1 MGYIAG
7 IGGANMDIHG
17 KADNGIMMR
26 DSNPGTLHASLGGV
40 CRNICENLARLGGK
54 VKLVTVVGD
63 DANGKMIVKSCE
75 EAGIDMSELQTMV
88 SVMGGTLDDIFDGS
102 DMRLPRP
109 EVAALKAEIEA
120 LKEENTRLTA
130 ENGDLRTQITALD
143 RENERL
149 LLTLAHKEELLVLHA
164 HYNGLRR

>member
-1 MGYIAG
+1 VNYLNKLNEMKKRT
-7 IGGANMDIHG
+7 NTRT
-17 KADNGIMMR
+17 KTLADAVHR
-26 DSNPGTLHASLGGV
+26 SE
-40 CRNICENLARLGGK
+40 R
-54 VKLVTVVGD
+54 TVGRMLS
-63 DANGKMIVKSCE
+63 G

-109 EVAALKAEIEA
+109 EVDTLKKQIEA
-120 LKEENTRLTA
+120 LTEENARLAA
-130 ENGDLRTQITALD
+130 ENGDLRAKVSSLD
-143 RENERL
+143 RENEKL